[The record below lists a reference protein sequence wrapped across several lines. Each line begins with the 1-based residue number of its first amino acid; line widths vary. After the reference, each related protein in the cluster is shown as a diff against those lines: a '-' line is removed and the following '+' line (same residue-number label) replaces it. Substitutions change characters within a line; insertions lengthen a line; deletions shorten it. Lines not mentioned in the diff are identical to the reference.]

1 MRCRLSHRS
10 DLAPAE
16 HGPTRNGTMPL
27 MDLGIEGKVALVTGG
42 SRGIGRAIAIELAR
56 EGAKVAVSSRSPQR
70 IEETA
75 AEIGARAF
83 VFDSGDV
90 AEAGALVAA
99 VGDVLGPVELLVVNT
114 GGPPAGDAVEFTA
127 AQWEV
132 AYRSLVLSPMALVKA
147 VVPGMR
153 EAGFGRIVN
162 ISSSAV
168 HEVIDGLMLSNAHR
182 AAALAAWK
190 TLARQ
195 LAGDGIT
202 LNTLLPG
209 RIATDRLASLY
220 GSLEKA
226 EEAAVHD
233 IPAGRLGR
241 PEEMAAA
248 AAYLCSQ
255 QAAYVTGI
263 SLLIDGGAGRAI

>member
-1 MRCRLSHRS
+1 
-10 DLAPAE
+10 
-16 HGPTRNGTMPL
+16 

-42 SRGIGRAIAIELAR
+42 SRGIGRAIAAELAR
-56 EGAKVAVSSRSPQR
+56 EGARVAISSRSPQA
-70 IEETA
+70 IEATA
-75 AEIGARAF
+75 AEIGARPF
-83 VFDSGDV
+83 VFDSADV

-99 VGDVLGPVELLVVNT
+99 VGDVLGPIELLVVNT
-114 GGPPAGDAVEFTA
+114 GVPPAGDATDFTE
-127 AQWEV
+127 AQWEI

-147 VVPGMR
+147 VLPGMR

-162 ISSSAV
+162 VSSSAV
-168 HEVIDGLMLSNAHR
+168 REVIDGLMLSNAHR
-182 AAALAAWK
+182 AAVLAAWK

-202 LNTLLPG
+202 LNTVLPG

-220 GSLEKA
+220 GSLDAA
-226 EEAAVHD
+226 EEAAQRD

-248 AAYLCSQ
+248 AAFLCSQ
-255 QAAYVTGI
+255 QAAYVTGV
-263 SLLIDGGAGRAI
+263 SLLVDGGAGRAI